1 MRSRVARL
9 EPDCFPLG
17 GDANAPDRGLGPAPG
32 GPDDSYPGARPAP
45 KIESTAEQAPPETL
59 TEAGS

>member
-1 MRSRVARL
+1 
-9 EPDCFPLG
+9 LG